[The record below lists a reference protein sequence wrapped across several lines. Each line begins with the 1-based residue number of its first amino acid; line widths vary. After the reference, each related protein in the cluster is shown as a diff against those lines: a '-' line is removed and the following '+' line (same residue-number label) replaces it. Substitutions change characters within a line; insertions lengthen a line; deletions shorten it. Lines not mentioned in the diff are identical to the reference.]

1 MSDDD
6 LRRLIEHAFSGVP
19 RPEKKRVAYA
29 RGAWETPKLVRD
41 FGGRDWKDVPI
52 EKVRDHAAHLSL
64 FSPEALAYYLP
75 AYLSAALV
83 DLDVRDFLLSS
94 LTISDEA
101 QPDLRAFF
109 LRRFD
114 RLSPPQRSAIRMFL
128 IHMRDASTSPVSKQ
142 SWSQALET
150 YWANGDHGGSL

>member
-1 MSDDD
+1 MSPRDEQ
-6 LRRLIEHAFSGVP
+6 LRRQVEDAFADVL

-41 FGGRDWKDVPI
+41 FGGRHWKDVPI
-52 EKVRDHAAHLSL
+52 DKVRDHAAHLSL
-64 FSPEALAYYLP
+64 FTPEALAYYLP

-114 RLSPPQRSAIRMFL
+114 RLSPPQRNAIRMFL
-128 IHMRDASTSPVSKQ
+128 IHMRDASTSPISKQ

-150 YWANGDHGGSL
+150 YWGLPAE

>member
-1 MSDDD
+1 MSEDS
-6 LRRLIEHAFSGVP
+6 LRQSIEQAFSSVP
-19 RPEKKRVAYA
+19 CPEKKRIAYA
-29 RGAWETPKLVRD
+29 RGAWETPELVRD
-41 FGGRDWKDVPI
+41 FGGRHWKDVPL

-64 FSPEALAYYLP
+64 FSPEAMTYYLP
-75 AYLSAALV
+75 AYLNAALV

-101 QPDLRAFF
+101 QPDLRSFF

-114 RLSPPQRSAIRMFL
+114 RLSPLQRSAIRMFL
-128 IHMRDASTSPVSKQ
+128 IHMRDASTSPISKQ

-150 YWANGDHGGSL
+150 YWDLPAE

>member
-1 MSDDD
+1 MSDDA
-6 LRRLIEHAFSGVP
+6 LRRLIEHAFSDVP
-19 RPEKKRVAYA
+19 RPEKKHIAYA

-41 FGGRDWKDVPI
+41 FGGRHWKDVPLG
-52 EKVRDHAAHLSL
+52 KVRDHAAHLSL
-64 FSPEALAYYLP
+64 FSPEAMTYYLP
-75 AYLSAALV
+75 AYLNAALV

-101 QPDLRAFF
+101 QPELRAFF

-114 RLSPPQRSAIRMFL
+114 RLSPTQRSAIRMFL
-128 IHMRDASTSPVSKQ
+128 IYMRDTSNSPISKQ

-150 YWANGDHGGSL
+150 YWAPPAE